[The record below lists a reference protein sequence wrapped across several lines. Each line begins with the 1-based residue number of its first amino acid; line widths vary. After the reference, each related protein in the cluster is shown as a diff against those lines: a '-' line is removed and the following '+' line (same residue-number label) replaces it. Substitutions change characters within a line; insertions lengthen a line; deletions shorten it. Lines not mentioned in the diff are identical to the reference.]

1 MVVRKVAAS
10 LALLIFSAAAIAL
23 AQGKEA
29 ELVVQLASG
38 RQFKGVIDS
47 ASTAQQLVLRSN
59 SGGIT
64 LRRPIRWD
72 RVQQATIDGKRVEV
86 ATLQGAA
93 AKNASRPSEVM
104 ARESGAGG
112 QNSGVSGHEKT
123 SGGKGSLLRRIE
135 LRGEA
140 APATKDAEEQ
150 PTVESPPARVA
161 MVTFDPYIANWDG
174 DVETDGVVIDV
185 MPLDINRYIVPVN
198 GTLEVE
204 LFVAQRRIQ
213 LDLAPMSGG
222 DTLELVERWTRAIAP
237 EDFGPSGVRLRLPFG
252 AITPELRPSWTASW
266 YGLVHVR
273 LAIPGQGVFE
283 DSRDGVRIRPWAP
296 NRDRLEM
303 KTGQRFLPTENLGRR
318 E

>member
-1 MVVRKVAAS
+1 MAFRAITAA
-10 LALLIFSAAAIAL
+10 LFFACVAIAP
-23 AQGKEA
+23 AVGQQSQS
-29 ELVVQLASG
+29 ELIVQLASG
-38 RQFKGVIDS
+38 RQFAGAIDRT
-47 ASTAQQLVLRSN
+47 STDQQLVLRTT

-64 LRRPIRWD
+64 LWRPIRWE
-72 RVQQATIDGKRVEV
+72 RITQATVEGKRVDTGALREMAAKARSEAAGNNGQEPVDGKR
-86 ATLQGAA
+86 
-93 AKNASRPSEVM
+93 
-104 ARESGAGG
+104 
-112 QNSGVSGHEKT
+112 
-123 SGGKGSLLRRIE
+123 SLLRKIE

-140 APATKDAEEQ
+140 MPAGEAEEEK
-150 PTVESPPARVA
+150 PADEALPPPRIA
-161 MVTFDPYIANWDG
+161 MVAFDPYVANWDA

-185 MPLDINRYIVPVN
+185 MPLDINRYVVPVN

-204 LFVAQRRIQ
+204 LFAPQRRIQ

-222 DTLELVERWTRAIAP
+222 DTMELVERWTRAITP

-252 AITPELRPSWTASW
+252 AITPELQPNWTASW